1 MPTNL
6 ITVTQAA
13 EQSGLSVRTIRKA
26 CQVGT
31 LKAELYGKT
40 WLIDPADFT
49 AWLANPD
56 AHKRGRRYSDR
67 TPKA

>member
-13 EQSGLSVRTIRKA
+13 EQSGIPSRTIRKA

-31 LKAELYGKT
+31 LKAELLGKT
-40 WLIDPADFT
+40 WLIDPTDFQTWQADEQ
-49 AWLANPD
+49 
-56 AHKRGRRYSDR
+56 AHKRGRRTKSR
-67 TPKA
+67 